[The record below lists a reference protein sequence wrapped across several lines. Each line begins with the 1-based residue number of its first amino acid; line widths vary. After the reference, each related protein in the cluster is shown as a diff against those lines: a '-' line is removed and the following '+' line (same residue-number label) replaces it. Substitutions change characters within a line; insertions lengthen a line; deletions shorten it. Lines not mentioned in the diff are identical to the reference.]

1 MKSLTTEQSQLL
13 SQLVDANYDADNT
26 DNDYDERDLARQ
38 KYYELKIKLINNMGM
53 EAYNEL
59 METGHMM
66 FA

>member
-13 SQLVDANYDADNT
+13 SQLIDANYDADNT

-38 KYYELKIKLINNMGM
+38 KYYKLKIKLMNNMGR
-53 EAYNEL
+53 EEYNKL
-59 METGHMM
+59 MEIGPMM